1 MKVTLCKLFLILIF
15 TISQGRGQSN
25 VIVSGSIKDGK
36 DKLPLSYANV
46 IIKNEKNKSF
56 VNGTI
61 TNEDG
66 RFTISNLSSGAYIL
80 EISMVGYLT
89 KSEKIFLGSLSPYLD
104 LKTLFLEAN
113 TELLNAI
120 EVTAKA
126 NNTSENLE
134 KKTYAVK
141 DNISQNGGSVLQALQ
156 NLPSIT
162 VQDGTIKLRGNDKVA
177 ILIDGKQTAITGFGN
192 PTGLDN
198 LPGSAIE
205 KIEIINNPSAKYD
218 ANGNAGIINIIYKK
232 NIDEGFNGKIG
243 LSTGL
248 GALWVRKANLPTI
261 RQQYTTT
268 PKVNPSLSLNYRKKR
283 INIFL
288 QGDYL
293 YTETLNKNEFVTR
306 TYNSGDIINS
316 QLKRNRNTHFITTK
330 TGLDFN
336 INDQNTLTFSG
347 LFGTEK
353 IIDRG
358 DQPFF
363 DGKTETR
370 TRLWQFLE
378 DELKTTVML
387 SSGFQHKFSQPGRLF
402 NTGFNYTFHRED
414 EKYFYDNF
422 LTNTKGT
429 DAFKLL
435 SDEQVFD
442 FNMDYVQPLRYGRIE
457 TGLKLRKRNI
467 PTNMLFIP
475 GINSVLDVNA
485 GGEAIYSELIPA
497 LYSNYVFENQNWEAE
512 LGLRYEY
519 VKLNYEVNPKHNTYK
534 SDGYN
539 YSQPF
544 PNLRI
549 SYKVNPDTKF
559 SLFFNRR
566 VDRPNE
572 VDIRIFPKYDDA
584 EIIKV
589 GNPALKPQF
598 TNSAELGFK
607 KHWASGSF
615 YQAIYHKFS
624 SGTITRLATTA
635 PGSNIIY
642 AVFHNADKSFNSG
655 LEWVLSQEISKKYN
669 FNLNANIYKNQIN
682 AFSVANKYPIAQ
694 TLNVAQQEA
703 FSGSIKLNNTFK
715 FAKKLDFQLSA
726 IYLAPDVIPQGK
738 IQARFSVDF
747 GLKKAIQNQ
756 KGEIFFN
763 GSDILNTLV
772 IKKEIQGQGF
782 VYQSDD
788 YYETQVF
795 RLGYSLKFD

>member
-1 MKVTLCKLFLILIF
+1 MKGILNLFFIIIIF
-15 TISQGRGQSN
+15 IFPQAHGQTKITVSA
-25 VIVSGSIKDGK
+25 IVKDNT
-36 DKLPLSYANV
+36 DKLPLA
-46 IIKNEKNKSF
+46 F
-56 VNGTI
+56 VNAILKTENDKIFINGTI
-61 TNEDG
+61 TDENG
-66 RFTISNLSSGAYIL
+66 RFTIGNLVSGTYIL
-80 EISMVGYLT
+80 ELSMVGYKT
-89 KSEKIFLGSLSPYLD
+89 KSEKVFLGSLSPYLH
-104 LKTLFLEAN
+104 LKTVFLEAN

-120 EVTAKA
+120 EITAKA

-141 DNISQNGGSVLQALQ
+141 DNISQSGGSVLQALQ

-162 VQDGTIKLRGNDKVA
+162 VQDGTLKLRGNDKVA

-192 PTGLDN
+192 PAGLDN
-198 LPGSAIE
+198 LPASAIE

-218 ANGNAGIINIIYKK
+218 ASGNAGIINIIYKK
-232 NIDEGFNGKIG
+232 NVDEGFNGKIG
-243 LSTGL
+243 FSTGL
-248 GALWVRKANLPTI
+248 GSLWIRKPNLPTI
-261 RQQYTTT
+261 RPQYTTT
-268 PKVNPSLSLNYRKKR
+268 PKINPSLSLNYRKKR
-283 INIFL
+283 LNVFL

-306 TYNSGDIINS
+306 TYDSGDIINS

-336 INDQNTLTFSG
+336 ISGQNTLTFSG

-363 DGKTETR
+363 DGKTESR
-370 TRLWQFLE
+370 IRLWQFLE

-387 SSGFQHKFSQPGRLF
+387 SSGFQHKFSQPGRFF
-402 NTGFNYTFHRED
+402 NTSFNYTFHRED

-442 FNMDYVQPLRYGRIE
+442 FNMDYIQPLRYGRIE
-457 TGLKLRKRNI
+457 TGLKLRKRDI

-475 GINSVLDVNA
+475 GINSVLDANA
-485 GGEAIYSELIPA
+485 GGEATYSELIPA
-497 LYSNYVFENQNWEAE
+497 LYGNYIYENQNWEAE

-519 VKLNYEVNPKHNTYK
+519 VRLSYDVNPKHNTYK

-544 PNLRI
+544 PNFRVG
-549 SYKVNPDTKF
+549 YKLNPDTKI

-607 KHWASGSF
+607 KHWAGGSF

-642 AVFHNADKSFNSG
+642 AVFHNAAKSYNSG
-655 LEWVLSQEISKKYN
+655 LEWVLGQEISKKYN
-669 FNLNANIYKNQIN
+669 FNLNANVYKNQIN
-682 AFSVANKYPIAQ
+682 VFTVANKYPVAQ
-694 TLNVAQQEA
+694 TLNIAQQEA
-703 FSGSIKLNNTFK
+703 FSGNLKLNNTFK
-715 FAKKLDFQLSA
+715 FPKRIDFQITA
-726 IYLAPDVIPQGK
+726 IYLAPDIIPQGK
-738 IQARFSVDF
+738 IRARFSVDF

-756 KGEIFFN
+756 KGEIFLN
-763 GSDILNTLV
+763 GSDIFNTLV

-782 VYQSDD
+782 IYQSDD

-795 RLGYSLKFD
+795 RMGYNLKIN